1 MVDGRG
7 RAGREKPIRAR
18 LARIGLMKAAHPV
31 RTRVAGDRGTGSV
44 NLIAAALLTP
54 VRRWAMVTVG
64 LRARWSTTSAP
75 DELSVRSENARQ
87 RRESPS
93 RKAPL
98 RGQVS
103 RYRYPC
109 DKDLI

>member
-1 MVDGRG
+1 
-7 RAGREKPIRAR
+7 
-18 LARIGLMKAAHPV
+18 MKAAHPV

-75 DELSVRSENARQ
+75 DELSRCD
-87 RRESPS
+87 RRMLASGANRRAERRRCGGKSLVIAILAI
-93 RKAPL
+93 R
-98 RGQVS
+98 
-103 RYRYPC
+103 
-109 DKDLI
+109 I